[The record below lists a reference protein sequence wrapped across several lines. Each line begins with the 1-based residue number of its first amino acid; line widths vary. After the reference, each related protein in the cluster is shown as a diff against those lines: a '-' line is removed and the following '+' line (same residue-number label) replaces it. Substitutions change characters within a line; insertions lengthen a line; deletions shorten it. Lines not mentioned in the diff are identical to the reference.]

1 MAQWRAGCILI
12 ARRERERQGGPEE
25 ATMKRFTKYM
35 TTAAAVLMA
44 TAGVA
49 SAQGVMKAEVPFAF
63 HVGSQV
69 MEPGTIRLRFL
80 NTNRTTDAMIV
91 SNYDAKRAYT
101 VLPQSLRDAPK
112 DWVASGAA
120 KLGFDC
126 STGTCILAKVWYGEG
141 YAYDFPGP
149 KKKSG
154 ETMLTEIVMKPDRA
168 D

>member
-1 MAQWRAGCILI
+1 MQWRAGCILK
-12 ARRERERQGGPEE
+12 ARRERERRGGPEE

-35 TTAAAVLMA
+35 TAAAAVLMA

-49 SAQGVMKAEVPFAF
+49 SAQGTMKAEVPFAF

-69 MEPGTIRLRFL
+69 MEPGTITVRML
-80 NTNRTTDAMIV
+80 NTNRTSDAMIV
-91 SNYDAKRAYT
+91 SNPGAKRAYT
-101 VLPQSLRDAPK
+101 VLPRSVRNAPK
-112 DWVASGAA
+112 DWAARGEA
-120 KLGFDC
+120 KLAFDC
-126 STGTCILAKVWYGEG
+126 SSGTCILAKVWYGEG
-141 YAYDFPGP
+141 YAYDFYGP

>member
-1 MAQWRAGCILI
+1 
-12 ARRERERQGGPEE
+12 
-25 ATMKRFTKYM
+25 MKRFTKYM

-49 SAQGVMKAEVPFAF
+49 SAQGIMKAEVPFAF

-80 NTNRTTDAMIV
+80 NTNRTSDAMIV
-91 SNYDAKRAYT
+91 SNYDARRAYT
-101 VLPQSLRDAPK
+101 VLPQSVRNAPK

-126 STGTCILAKVWYGEG
+126 STGTCVLAKVWYGEG
-141 YAYDFPGP
+141 YAYDFYGP